1 MARRDHYNPPCYY
14 FRGLQPKANTTPT
27 VEPQW
32 FACGLGAGA
41 DLQSWVGEV
50 KIHTDGSGG
59 ERSSDP

>member
-14 FRGLQPKANTTPT
+14 LRGLQPKANTTPT

-32 FACGLGAGA
+32 LACGLGAGT
-41 DLQSWVGEV
+41 DLQSWVGDV
-50 KIHTDGSGG
+50 QIYTDGSGG